1 MKIAPRG
8 WATSRGEFVAW
19 LNCTQRKRETR
30 DTRRGDLFERERKEW
45 KLLFWRIQF
54 FCFSKKT
61 IISCWHLM
69 MFLPRTDL
77 LPCPLIFIVSPI
89 NHQCFAR
96 SCNYYHGNTL
106 KGDNSTQKERKN
118 KKKNLAVRLRIT
130 CARCT
135 LWTQL
140 IFILFSKN
148 NNWESR
154 EITFTCTNHESKFPR
169 AVNSTPRRMTSKNF
183 VMLPSQR
190 LLAGNGFIAEKD
202 EFLTQKAQK
211 EKSKFC
217 YMSCD
222 PEVIKESARCWGKDP
237 ATFNFISFA
246 GNVHST
252 KNALV

>member
-1 MKIAPRG
+1 
-8 WATSRGEFVAW
+8 
-19 LNCTQRKRETR
+19 
-30 DTRRGDLFERERKEW
+30 
-45 KLLFWRIQF
+45 
-54 FCFSKKT
+54 
-61 IISCWHLM
+61 M

-77 LPCPLIFIVSPI
+77 LPCPLIFIVSPSTT
-89 NHQCFAR
+89 NVLRGLATTTMV
-96 SCNYYHGNTL
+96 TL
-106 KGDNSTQKERKN
+106 WKGIIQRKKKEKIR
-118 KKKNLAVRLRIT
+118 KKNLAVRLRIT
-130 CARCT
+130 CSRCT

-154 EITFTCTNHESKFPR
+154 EITFTCTSHESKFPR
-169 AVNSTPRRMTSKNF
+169 AVNSTLQRMTSKNF

-211 EKSKFC
+211 EKSKYC

-237 ATFNFISFA
+237 ATFNFISKFCRECTL
-246 GNVHST
+246 H
-252 KNALV
+252 